1 MTDRSVRVLL
11 QAEMRQFRAEMRGM
25 GADAKKA
32 AQESEAAFKK
42 AGQSLDEQ
50 AAKAKQAADRQE
62 AISRRVAAMRREEER
77 ASARSATLIGQ
88 GATALQNYR
97 SEWDQVSTSAM
108 RSGAVLTATAVLVGK
123 AAMDWESAWAGV
135 LKTADTDD
143 PMKLAR
149 LETDLRGLAK
159 TLPESHQNIAAVAE
173 AAGQLGVATDDVASF
188 TRIMVMLGDTTD
200 LTAEQ
205 AATSIAQLMNVM
217 QTAPGE
223 VDNLGAA
230 LVALGNDGAS
240 TEGQIIQM
248 AQRIA
253 GAGEIVGMTEAQ
265 VLAVANAVASSG
277 IEVEAGGSAI
287 SAVLIKMESAVQSGG
302 DKLNT
307 FAKVA
312 GTSASEFAARWSAD
326 PASAMADFTEGL
338 GRMNDEGGNVF
349 ATLDELG
356 MSDIRVTRAML
367 NMANSGDML
376 RKSLE
381 LGTKAYADNTAL
393 TDEAA
398 KRYDTTAAQAEIA
411 WNNIKDNAID
421 AGQGLLPVVS
431 AISDAVVALADVF
444 GSLPGPVKSSLGTL
458 AGGAGI
464 TLLAAGGFMKMAGA
478 VADSYGAMQRL
489 NAVAP
494 GVGGKMTAL
503 AKGATVAA
511 AAIVGLR
518 VIGDLIDY
526 DDVASVE
533 DFTEAI
539 LNLDGAANALDLGG
553 VLSNSQGIVSQ
564 IQGLSDLG
572 SAIKEAD
579 PGWLNDKFGSLFG
592 LIKMNPYG
600 DAKED
605 VEQYDRALTALAE
618 SGAMDEAEKGY
629 NAFIKAAKESGRSV
643 EDAEKLLPSYTA
655 ALKRQSNEAKV
666 AANAQQE
673 FAESNS
679 ALAMVLAGLDP
690 DLEKAQKKLAEIQQK
705 SRDAAMG
712 FLDFTGGVDMAKAS
726 VREWMDGLDEM
737 ADAQANW
744 ADNVV
749 KAMVRGVDEGVIAKF
764 KDMGPEGA
772 RMLDQ
777 LVDGSQRDI
786 DELNRIYG
794 SFEGGADF
802 LAAMDEI
809 PDEIVTQFK
818 ASGEKGAIAKA
829 AELTNEYDLVPDTV
843 ESILRALGFNT
854 ADIKAWRALLDDVP
868 DDKNT
873 EITAQDRASGIIA
886 NINAMLRGLTTHKT
900 ITIETHR
907 VNTGG
912 GNGGSGRQTIN
923 NADGGFY
930 AGGVRAFA
938 DGGWDERGNYVP
950 RTPQMRDSSRGAV
963 MWGEAETGW
972 EAYISGKPGM
982 EARNRDVLQLA
993 AQRLGGV
1000 VAFADGGFTEAMT
1013 AREYASL
1020 RAREVELVR
1029 ALREKE
1035 EYGKKPKNGKRK
1047 KRLAL
1052 RGWDRR
1058 EAAAELREVRDE
1070 IKDQNTVRRKMTTG
1084 GYKTADQ
1091 YNDAMQAREDRATT
1105 GSSFANRLDSDAF
1118 RSPASLDRALTNLV
1132 RDSAEY
1138 TQLLA
1143 ELAKA
1148 GASPWLLDQ
1157 IRSKAEPSRSTNRT
1171 LRALIADKTRLQ
1183 RLNNL
1188 GGRMTSIG
1196 NSFAALEAGGKL
1208 SPAQSSMLAGI
1219 TRADLDY
1226 LADRIGISNA
1236 AAARTVTVRGLDD
1249 REYVNAGASKYP
1261 SPVAGVRP

>member
-25 GADAKKA
+25 GADAKRTAK
-32 AQESEAAFKK
+32 ETEAAFK
-42 AGQSLDEQ
+42 ATGQSIDD
-50 AAKAKQAADRQE
+50 AARKAKQAADRQE
-62 AISRRVAAMRREEER
+62 AIARRVAAMRREEER
-77 ASARSATLIGQ
+77 SSARSATLIGQ
-88 GATALQNYR
+88 GATALENYR
-97 SEWDQVSTSAM
+97 SEWDQVSTTAM

-123 AAMDWESAWAGV
+123 AAMNWESAWAGV

-143 PMKLAR
+143 PMKLGR
-149 LETDLRGLAK
+149 LESDLRGLAK

-173 AAGQLGVATDDVASF
+173 AAGQLGVATDDVAAF

-287 SAVLIKMESAVQSGG
+287 SAVLIKMQNAVASGG
-302 DKLNT
+302 EDLRT
-307 FAKVA
+307 LAEVA
-312 GTSASEFAARWSAD
+312 GVSAAEFAASWSSD

-338 GRMNDEGGNVF
+338 GRMDAEGGNVF
-349 ATLDELG
+349 ATLDALG

-367 NMANSGDML
+367 NMANAGDML
-376 RKSLE
+376 RDSLE

-393 TDEAA
+393 TEEAA

-411 WNNIKDNAID
+411 WNNVKDNAID
-421 AGQGLLPVVS
+421 AGQGLLPIVS
-431 AISDAVVALADVF
+431 AISDAVVGLADVF

-458 AGGAGI
+458 AGGAGV
-464 TLLAAGGFMKMAGA
+464 TLLAAGGFMKLAGA
-478 VADSYGAMQRL
+478 AVDGYGALQRL
-489 NAVAP
+489 SAVAP
-494 GVGGKMTAL
+494 GVGGKLTTM
-503 AKGATVAA
+503 AKGAGIAA
-511 AAIVGLR
+511 AALVGLR

-533 DFTEAI
+533 DFTAAI
-539 LNLDGAANALDLGG
+539 LELDGAANALDLGG
-553 VLSNSQGIVSQ
+553 VLSNSQGLVSQ

-643 EDAEKLLPSYTA
+643 EDVEKLLPSYTA

-666 AANAQQE
+666 AANEQE
-673 FAESNS
+673 ALAESQK
-679 ALAMVLAGLDP
+679 ALSMVLAELDP
-690 DLEKAQKKLAEIQQK
+690 DTEKAAKALEQIKEK
-705 SRDAAMG
+705 SREAAMG
-712 FLDFTGGVDMAKAS
+712 FFDFTAGLDLSKAS
-726 VREWMDGLDEM
+726 LRDWMDELDSM

-744 ADNVV
+744 VDNVIV
-749 KAMVRGVDEGVIAKF
+749 AMARGVDEGVIAKF
-764 KDMGPEGA
+764 KELGPEGA

-777 LVDGSQRDI
+777 LVDGSQADI
-786 DELNRIYG
+786 DRLNEIYG
-794 SFEGGADF
+794 NFTGGAA
-802 LAAMDEI
+802 LMAAMDEI
-809 PDEIVTQFK
+809 PSEIVTQFK
-818 ASGEKGAIAKA
+818 ASGEQGAIEKA
-829 AELTNEYDLVPDTV
+829 AELTNQYDLVPDTV
-843 ESILRALGFNT
+843 ESILRALGFNR
-854 ADIKAWRALLDDVP
+854 ADIKAWRALLDDLP
-868 DDKNT
+868 PTKET
-873 EITAQDRASGIIA
+873 EVTAVDQASA
-886 NINAMLRGLTTHKT
+886 VINYVRNLLNGLTSYKR

-907 VNTGG
+907 VNTGNN
-912 GNGGSGRQTIN
+912 NGGSGRQTIN

-930 AGGVRAFA
+930 AGGARAFA

-982 EARNRDVLQLA
+982 EARNRDILRLA

-1020 RAREVELVR
+1020 QARESALIR
-1029 ALREKE
+1029 ALRETEK
-1035 EYGKKPKNGKRK
+1035 YGKGGKR

-1052 RGWDRR
+1052 RGWERR
-1058 EAAAELREVRDE
+1058 EAAAELAEVRADIRE
-1070 IKDQNTVRRKMTTG
+1070 QNKIRRTMKRQRIGPGT
-1084 GYKTADQ
+1084 YNSRVQAAQDAKENRQSTA
-1091 YNDAMQAREDRATT
+1091 
-1105 GSSFANRLDSDAF
+1105 SSFADRLDADAF

-1138 TQLLA
+1138 TSLLA
-1143 ELAKA
+1143 DLARA

-1157 IRSKAEPSRSTNRT
+1157 IRSKAEPSRATNRT
-1171 LRALIADKTRLQ
+1171 LRALLADKARLQ

-1188 GGRMTSIG
+1188 GGRMVSTA
-1196 NSFAALEAGGKL
+1196 NSYAALTSGRAFQVDSLYTGSAGFSQAQLDQITGALEKARL
-1208 SPAQSSMLAGI
+1208 VAPVTPA
-1219 TRADLDY
+1219 
-1226 LADRIGISNA
+1226 
-1236 AAARTVTVRGLDD
+1236 
-1249 REYVNAGASKYP
+1249 
-1261 SPVAGVRP
+1261 VAGHIYQTGSNVEVARR